1 MGHDPHDFNRIISNF
16 PPARLTFKRKRYI
29 IKMANSTT
37 IRRLPIPKDR
47 NHIYSIDLDFPTLS
61 DFEEK
66 EVYPALIV
74 PAKITNEIKS
84 LLGPLLLK
92 KKRTRNVFPVTESE
106 AASTKDY
113 RQERKIVLVKSISK
127 SDANNATNTCI
138 SDSLLLFDDVWN
150 NAFTKLH
157 EMNIDSFRKST
168 MEIVCKYQDL
178 TVEQVLK
185 QMLPLEYVSS
195 GNIPCSFE
203 TVGHLAHMNLPDHL
217 LPFKYI
223 IAKVIGD
230 KNYPT
235 IQIVANKIST
245 IQNEFR
251 TFPMETLYNNIP
263 NSSKDDSSLF
273 EVQVKQGGCIFH
285 LNFAK
290 VYWNSRLQFEH
301 DRLVKLIA
309 ASTKQ
314 QEQQQQHIVVADV
327 MAGVGP
333 FAIPLSSS
341 TYAHVIQQVYAND
354 LNPISYKYLKANA
367 AANNCSN
374 IKCFNLD
381 GRAFIHSL
389 LMMEN
394 TNPIHHVIM
403 NLPALAIEFLN
414 AFRGWA
420 LESQPIIHVY
430 CFETKNDINA
440 KRNAIERCEIALGC
454 KLEDSTTAH
463 PVQIHIVR
471 DVSPNKNMLCVSFRL
486 PVAAATLDR
495 IIVPSSS
502 LSDEKDDPARIINC
516 TIPNDDKLN
525 DGMKKDVKQQCCMP
539 GNINASPPSSNK
551 RAKII

>member
-1 MGHDPHDFNRIISNF
+1 MTS
-16 PPARLTFKRKRYI
+16 
-29 IKMANSTT
+29 NSTNSNT
-37 IRRLPIPKDR
+37 IRRLPIPKDH
-47 NHIYSIDLDFPTLS
+47 NHIYSIELDFPKLT

-113 RQERKIVLVKSISK
+113 RQERKIVLVKSLSN
-127 SDANNATNTCI
+127 SDVNNAPHT
-138 SDSLLLFDDVWN
+138 SDSLLVFNDVWN
-150 NAFTKLH
+150 TALAKLH
-157 EMNIDSFRKST
+157 EWNTDSFRKST
-168 MEIVCKYQDL
+168 MEMVCNYQDL

-185 QMLPLEYVSS
+185 QILPLEYVSS

-203 TVGHLAHMNLPDHL
+203 TVGHLAHMNLPEQF

-235 IQIVANKIST
+235 IQIVVNKIST

-251 TFPMETLYNNIP
+251 TFPMEILYNTLPHN

-309 ASTKQ
+309 ASANIS
-314 QEQQQQHIVVADV
+314 QQQQQQQGIVVADV

-341 TYAHVIQQVYAND
+341 SYAHVIQQVYAND
-354 LNPISYKYLKANA
+354 LNPISYKYLKTNA
-367 AANNCSN
+367 AVNNCN
-374 IKCFNLD
+374 KIQCFNLD
-381 GRAFIHSL
+381 GRAFLHSL
-389 LMMEN
+389 FMMEHA
-394 TNPIHHVIM
+394 NPIHHVIM

-414 AFRGWA
+414 AFRGFA
-420 LESQPIIHVY
+420 LKSQPMIHVY
-430 CFETKNDINA
+430 CFETKNDVDA
-440 KRNAIERCEIALGC
+440 KRNAMERCEIALGC
-454 KLEDSTTAH
+454 KLEDDSTTKN

-495 IIVPSSS
+495 IVVVPS
-502 LSDEKDDPARIINC
+502 LSDETNDPASIRSC
-516 TIPNDDKLN
+516 TISNDDKLK
-525 DGMKKDVKQQCCMP
+525 DCEMKKDVKQQSCR
-539 GNINASPPSSNK
+539 NASPSSSNK